1 MESRVDQDIVENYR
15 RQIEERERASLESRE
30 ERKADDIDRGT
41 FHLKD
46 AHGKLIPHKDLSI
59 ESNTK

>member
-15 RQIEERERASLESRE
+15 RQIEERERASLESRK
-30 ERKADDIDRGT
+30 ERKADDTDRGT
-41 FHLKD
+41 FNLID
-46 AHGKLIPHKDLSI
+46 ADGNLIPHKDLSI